1 MQCRHRGGRGSVR
14 AADVLA
20 GSGFYSWVAVYLTG
34 QRKKSWMTVWAN
46 SVRSALGGLLR
57 GPDVDVGLA
66 FVAFAALL
74 IDPVVSHQVKELT
87 PLAAG
92 LALIAALPLVLRR
105 RHPLGVLVTIVPLLL
120 VCLAVFH
127 PDHAAAGIVMLVVFT
142 VGLHGHRA
150 RALVVGALMAPVVA
164 AGVLITST
172 HDNLAAETVAYVALV
187 LGALAAGDAVRA
199 RQELV
204 RVLAQEEE
212 RERAALA
219 QHRFDEQRLRY
230 AHELHDVVGHAL
242 VAINVRA
249 AAAAHLARREQPVSP
264 VAVLEEIASTS
275 AEALGELR
283 AALKGLRSDGGD
295 GDGVP
300 LRPPG
305 AGLADLGDLIA
316 GVKGAGLTVE
326 LDMAADLAA
335 SSPAIAH
342 AGYRIVQ
349 EGLTNV
355 LRHSTASHALVRI
368 GRDDGALLVEVI
380 DDGPA
385 RPAVGTGGG
394 HGLLGMR
401 ERAAALG
408 GRCETGQVPGGGW
421 RIRAWIPVE
430 QEERWPT

>member
-1 MQCRHRGGRGSVR
+1 MM
-14 AADVLA
+14 A
-20 GSGFYSWVAVYLTG
+20 WVP
-34 QRKKSWMTVWAN
+34 SM
-46 SVRSALGGLLR
+46 RSALREMLR
-57 GPDVDVGLA
+57 GPDFDVVLA
-66 FVAFAALL
+66 FIAFAALL
-74 IDPVVSHQVKELT
+74 IDPLVTHQVKELM
-87 PLAAG
+87 PLDGG
-92 LALIAALPLVLRR
+92 LALVTAVPLVLRR
-105 RHPLGVLVTIVPLLL
+105 RYPLGVLVTVVPLLL

-127 PDHAAAGIVMLVVFT
+127 PDQAAAGIVMVVVFT
-142 VGLHGHRA
+142 VGLYGHRT

-172 HDNLAAETVAYVALV
+172 KGDNVATTVAYVALV

-249 AAAAHLARREQPVSP
+249 AAAAHLARREQGASP
-264 VAVLEEIASTS
+264 VGALEEIASTS

-283 AALKGLRSDGGD
+283 AALKGLRSDD
-295 GDGVP
+295 SVP
-300 LRPPG
+300 LRPAG

-326 LDMAADLAA
+326 LDMAAATEA
-335 SSPAIAH
+335 VPPAVGH

-355 LRHSTASHALVRI
+355 LRHSTAKHARVRI
-368 GRDDGALLVEVI
+368 RHDEGALLVEVL
-380 DDGPA
+380 DDGQ
-385 RPAVGTGGG
+385 AVTGTGGGIVGGG

-408 GRCETGQVPGGGW
+408 GSCEAGPAPGGGW
-421 RIRAWIPVE
+421 RVRARIPI
-430 QEERWPT
+430 EREDR